1 MADYQPTPVY
11 LGPRPEGADELEDEE
26 TTAEEQE
33 VVVRKNPPNS
43 QSRILTILNEYGKR
57 LRELERPS
65 GTQLIQAAQQ
75 IYEALNN
82 LDTMVAASIVKQSYT
97 RAEID
102 SRVAQWRWGTLAPGY
117 GGTGIQ
123 NAYNNLFTVGPW
135 RAVWVLSDGTMGTSQ
150 SSRTVKTDIRD
161 ADEFINVDDLRKV
174 KWCVYR
180 FIEDMNRHL
189 DDSTPRLGMIAEE
202 LDDNGL
208 GWLVEYNEDTLKPEG
223 INYPMLGVAA
233 LRLAQD
239 AEDRCDAL
247 ERRVNELERLLEDRS

>member
-1 MADYQPTPVY
+1 MVDYPPTPVY
-11 LGPRPEGADELEDEE
+11 MGPRPEGVEELEDEE
-26 TTAEEQE
+26 TPVEEPE

-82 LDTMVAASIVKQSYT
+82 LDTMVAASIIKQSYT
-97 RAEID
+97 RSEID
-102 SRVAQWRWGTLAPGY
+102 VRLAQWRWGVLPPGN
-117 GGTGIQ
+117 GGTGIA

-150 SSRTVKTDIRD
+150 SSRTVKMDITD
-161 ADEFINVDDLRKV
+161 ADEFINVENLRKV

-223 INYPMLGVAA
+223 ISYPMLGVAA

>member
-1 MADYQPTPVY
+1 MVDYQPTPVY
-11 LGPRPEGADELEDEE
+11 VGPRPEGMDELEDVE
-26 TTAEEQE
+26 TQPEE

-43 QSRILTILNEYGKR
+43 QSRILAILNEYGKR

-75 IYEALNN
+75 IYDALNN
-82 LDTMVAASIVKQSYT
+82 LDSMVAASIVKQSYT
-97 RAEID
+97 RSEID
-102 SRVAQWRWGTLAPGY
+102 VRLAQWRWGVLSPGN
-117 GGTGIQ
+117 GGTGIA

-150 SSRTVKTDIRD
+150 SSRTVKTDITD
-161 ADEFINVDDLRKV
+161 ADEFINVSDLRRV
-174 KWCVYR
+174 KWCIYR
-180 FIEDMNRHL
+180 FIEDMNQHL

-247 ERRVNELERLLEDRS
+247 ERRVNELERLLEVK

>member
-1 MADYQPTPVY
+1 MVDYQPTPVY
-11 LGPRPEGADELEDEE
+11 VGPRPEGMDELADEE
-26 TTAEEQE
+26 TQPEE

-97 RAEID
+97 RSEID
-102 SRVAQWRWGTLAPGY
+102 VRLAQWRWGVLAPGN
-117 GGTGIQ
+117 GGTGIT

-161 ADEFINVDDLRKV
+161 ADEFINVNDLRRV

-180 FIEDMNRHL
+180 FIEDMNQHL